1 MTVSLRLAPLL
12 LATLGAAPAI
22 TLAQSAP
29 PVAVAM
35 AGSGYDNSFKQL
47 GAVYPFNL
55 RGIDSRDG
63 VSFDIRADE
72 IVSAAKVTLNYT
84 YSPALLPELSQLN
97 VLVNDEVAASIPLPK
112 ETAGTPQTR
121 VVDIPPRLIT
131 EFNRLSIQLIG
142 HYTMQCEDPL
152 HSSLW
157 AKVSNG
163 SRLDIQVN
171 RLDLAPDL
179 ARLPQPFF
187 DRRDAR
193 PLELPF
199 VIAGAA
205 DNGTLEAAGTLSSW
219 FSALASYR
227 GARFPSSQSA
237 LPAKGNAVV
246 LVTSEE
252 RAKTLGLSLPAPT
265 AARVDILVNP
275 FDPQGQLLVI
285 SGRDANELKRAA
297 SAVALG
303 HQTLSGQGMTID
315 TLQAL
320 QPRKPYDAPNWLPS
334 DRPVRLGELAT
345 PKELAVS
352 GYAPGTVT
360 VPLRLPP
367 DLFLWRNQGLPLHLR
382 YRYTPQPVATNS
394 SLLVSFNDRFVQS
407 IPLPSQEHLDQ
418 GLLGLIKD
426 EELSREAEVRLP
438 LDGEALQARLQFRFM
453 YDYLKQG
460 ECRDVII
467 DNMRGTLEPDSTLDL
482 SGYRHF
488 IALPN
493 LGVFKD
499 SGFPFTR
506 LADLSETA
514 VILPDAPSAA
524 EIDSYL
530 NVLGR
535 FGSSTG
541 YPATAVTVARAG
553 EVEGLADKDL
563 VLIASGADQPLLQRW
578 AAQLPAGFAGNSQ
591 RFEVSDL
598 AFKVRQWFSSD
609 NAASLARSR
618 AALSASGGAGTAFV
632 AGFESPLR
640 SGRSVVA
647 LVAARPEGLADISR
661 ALTTRE
667 DYAQGLQGSL
677 AMVRG
682 QQVESLVADETYH
695 VGSLGPLLY
704 VRWQLA
710 RHPLLM
716 LGLSALG
723 VALLAGLL
731 YAALR
736 ARARQRLER

>member
-303 HQTLSGQGMTID
+303 HQTLSGQGMTIE

-426 EELSREAEVRLP
+426 EELPREAEVRLP

-563 VLIASGADQPLLQRW
+563 LLIASGTDQPLLQRW

-609 NAASLARSR
+609 NAVSLARSR

-677 AMVRG
+677 ATVRG

-695 VGSLGPLLY
+695 IGSLGPLLY

>member
-12 LATLGAAPAI
+12 LAALGAAPAI

-303 HQTLSGQGMTID
+303 HQTLSGQGMTIE

-426 EELSREAEVRLP
+426 EELPREAEVRLP

-467 DNMRGTLEPDSTLDL
+467 DNMRGILEPDSTLDL

-514 VILPDAPSAA
+514 VILPDAPNAA

-563 VLIASGADQPLLQRW
+563 LLIASGADQPLLQRW

-609 NAASLARSR
+609 NAVSLARSR

-677 AMVRG
+677 ATVRG

-695 VGSLGPLLY
+695 IGSLGPLLY

-723 VALLAGLL
+723 VASLAGLL

>member
-303 HQTLSGQGMTID
+303 HQTLSGQGVTIE

-426 EELSREAEVRLP
+426 EELPREAEVRLP

-563 VLIASGADQPLLQRW
+563 LLIASGADQPLLQRW

-609 NAASLARSR
+609 NAVSLARSR

-677 AMVRG
+677 AIVRG
-682 QQVESLVADETYH
+682 QQVQSLVADETYH
-695 VGSLGPLLY
+695 IGSLGPLLY

>member
-303 HQTLSGQGMTID
+303 HQTLSGQGVTIE

-426 EELSREAEVRLP
+426 EELPREAEVRLP

-563 VLIASGADQPLLQRW
+563 LLIASGADQPLLQRW

-609 NAASLARSR
+609 NAVSLARSR

-677 AMVRG
+677 ATVRG

-695 VGSLGPLLY
+695 IGSLGPLLY

>member
-426 EELSREAEVRLP
+426 EELPREAEVRLP

-563 VLIASGADQPLLQRW
+563 LLIASGADQPLLQRW

>member
-303 HQTLSGQGMTID
+303 HQTLSGQGMTIE

-426 EELSREAEVRLP
+426 EELPREAEVRLP

-563 VLIASGADQPLLQRW
+563 LLIASGTDQPLLQRW

-609 NAASLARSR
+609 NAVSLARSR

-677 AMVRG
+677 ATVRG
-682 QQVESLVADETYH
+682 QQVQSLVADETYH
-695 VGSLGPLLY
+695 IGSLGPLLY

>member
-1 MTVSLRLAPLL
+1 MTVSLRFAPLL
-12 LATLGAAPAI
+12 LVALAGAP
-22 TLAQSAP
+22 TLALAQTAP
-29 PVAVAM
+29 PVAVA
-35 AGSGYDNSFKQL
+35 GTGYDNSFKQL

-63 VSFDIRADE
+63 VSFDVRADE

-163 SRLDIQVN
+163 SRLDIQVSH
-171 RLDLAPDL
+171 LDLAPDL

-193 PLELPF
+193 QLELPF

-227 GARFPSSQSA
+227 GARFPSSQTA

-252 RAKTLGLSLPAPT
+252 RAKTLGLSLPAPA

-297 SAVALG
+297 AAVALG
-303 HQTLSGQGMTID
+303 HQTLAGQSMTID
-315 TLQAL
+315 TLQML

-352 GYAPGTVT
+352 GYAPGTVS
-360 VPLRLPP
+360 VPVRLPP

-407 IPLPSQEHLDQ
+407 IPLPSQEHLSQ

-426 EELSREAEVRLP
+426 EELPREAEVRLP

-514 VILPDAPSAA
+514 VILPDTPSAA
-524 EIDSYL
+524 EIDTYL

-541 YPATAVTVARAG
+541 YPATAVTVARAS
-553 EVEGLADKDL
+553 EAEGLADKDL
-563 VLIASGADQPLLQRW
+563 LLIAGSADQPLLQRW
-578 AAQLPAGFAGNSQ
+578 ATHLPVGFAGNTQ

-598 AFKVRQWFSSD
+598 AFRVRQWFSSD
-609 NAASLARSR
+609 NEASLQRSR
-618 AALSASGGAGTAFV
+618 AALSTNGGTAGAYV
-632 AGFESPLR
+632 AGFESPLK

-667 DYAQGLQGSL
+667 DYAQALQGSL
-677 AMVRG
+677 ATVRG
-682 QQVESLVADETYH
+682 EQVESLVADETYH

-704 VRWQLA
+704 ARWQLA

-716 LGLSALG
+716 LLLSAMG
-723 VALLAGLL
+723 VALLAGLV
-731 YAALR
+731 YTALR

>member
-303 HQTLSGQGMTID
+303 HQTLSGQGVTIE

-426 EELSREAEVRLP
+426 EELPREAEVRLP

-563 VLIASGADQPLLQRW
+563 LLIASGADQPLLQRW
-578 AAQLPAGFAGNSQ
+578 AAQLPAGFAGNGQ

-609 NAASLARSR
+609 NAASLARNR

-677 AMVRG
+677 ATVRG

-695 VGSLGPLLY
+695 IGSLGPLLY

>member
-12 LATLGAAPAI
+12 LTTLGAAPAI

-246 LVTSEE
+246 LVTNEE

-303 HQTLSGQGMTID
+303 HQTLSGQGMTIE

-426 EELSREAEVRLP
+426 EELPREAEVRLP

-563 VLIASGADQPLLQRW
+563 LLIASGTDQPLLQRW

-609 NAASLARSR
+609 NAVSLARSR

-677 AMVRG
+677 ATVRG

-695 VGSLGPLLY
+695 IGSLGPLLY

>member
-426 EELSREAEVRLP
+426 EELPREAEVRLP

-563 VLIASGADQPLLQRW
+563 LLIASGADQPLLQRW

-609 NAASLARSR
+609 NAVSLARSR

>member
-12 LATLGAAPAI
+12 LATLATAPAI
-22 TLAQSAP
+22 ALAQSAL
-29 PVAVAM
+29 PVAVAL

-63 VSFDIRADE
+63 VGFDIRADE

-112 ETAGTPQTR
+112 EGAGTPQTR

-163 SRLDIQVN
+163 SRLDIQVS

-193 PLELPF
+193 QLELPF

-205 DNGTLEAAGTLSSW
+205 DNGTLEAAGTLTSW
-219 FSALASYR
+219 FGALASYR

-252 RAKTLGLSLPAPT
+252 RAKTLGLSLPAPA

-345 PKELAVS
+345 PKELGVS

-426 EELSREAEVRLP
+426 EELPREAEVRLP
-438 LDGEALQARLQFRFM
+438 LEGEALQARLQFRFM

-541 YPATAVTVARAG
+541 YPAAAVTVARAG

-563 VLIASGADQPLLQRW
+563 LLIASGADQPLLQRW

-609 NAASLARSR
+609 NEISLERSR
-618 AALSASGGAGTAFV
+618 AALSASGGAGGAFV
-632 AGFESPLR
+632 AGFESPLK

>member
-303 HQTLSGQGMTID
+303 HQTLSGQGMTIE

-426 EELSREAEVRLP
+426 EELPREAEVRLP

-563 VLIASGADQPLLQRW
+563 LLIASGADQPLLQRW

-609 NAASLARSR
+609 NAVSLARSR

-677 AMVRG
+677 ATVRG

-695 VGSLGPLLY
+695 IGSLGPLLY

>member
-252 RAKTLGLSLPAPT
+252 RAKTLGLSLPAPA

-303 HQTLSGQGMTID
+303 HQTLSGQGMTIE

-426 EELSREAEVRLP
+426 EELPREAEVRLP

-553 EVEGLADKDL
+553 EVESLADKDL
-563 VLIASGADQPLLQRW
+563 LLIASGADQPLLQRW

-618 AALSASGGAGTAFV
+618 AALSASGSAGTAFV

-647 LVAARPEGLADISR
+647 LVAAHPEGLADISR

-682 QQVESLVADETYH
+682 QQVQSLVADETYH

>member
-1 MTVSLRLAPLL
+1 
-12 LATLGAAPAI
+12 
-22 TLAQSAP
+22 
-29 PVAVAM
+29 M

-426 EELSREAEVRLP
+426 EELPREAEVRLP

-563 VLIASGADQPLLQRW
+563 LLIASGADQPLLQRW

-609 NAASLARSR
+609 NAVSLARSR

-647 LVAARPEGLADISR
+647 LVAARPEDLADISR

-677 AMVRG
+677 ATVRG

-695 VGSLGPLLY
+695 IGSLGPLLY

>member
-407 IPLPSQEHLDQ
+407 IPLPSQEYLDQ

-426 EELSREAEVRLP
+426 EELPREAEVRLP

-563 VLIASGADQPLLQRW
+563 LLIASGADQPLLQRW

>member
-303 HQTLSGQGMTID
+303 HQTLSGQGMTIE

-426 EELSREAEVRLP
+426 EELPREAEVRLP

-541 YPATAVTVARAG
+541 YPATAVTVARTG

-563 VLIASGADQPLLQRW
+563 LLIASGTDQPLLQRW

-609 NAASLARSR
+609 NAVSLARSR

-677 AMVRG
+677 ATVRG

-695 VGSLGPLLY
+695 IGSLGPLLY

>member
-303 HQTLSGQGMTID
+303 HQTLSGQGMTIE

-426 EELSREAEVRLP
+426 EELPREAEVRLP

-563 VLIASGADQPLLQRW
+563 LLIASGADQPLLQRW

-682 QQVESLVADETYH
+682 QQVQSLVADETYH

>member
-112 ETAGTPQTR
+112 ETAGTPETR

-303 HQTLSGQGMTID
+303 HQTLSGQGMTIE

-426 EELSREAEVRLP
+426 EELPREAEVRLP

-563 VLIASGADQPLLQRW
+563 LLIASGADQPLLQRW

-609 NAASLARSR
+609 NAVSLARSR

-677 AMVRG
+677 ATVRG

-695 VGSLGPLLY
+695 IGSLGPLLY

>member
-12 LATLGAAPAI
+12 LAALGAAPAI

-426 EELSREAEVRLP
+426 EELPREAEVRLP

-563 VLIASGADQPLLQRW
+563 LLIASGADQPLLQRW

-609 NAASLARSR
+609 NAVSLARSR

-647 LVAARPEGLADISR
+647 LVAARPEDLADISR

-677 AMVRG
+677 ATVRG

-695 VGSLGPLLY
+695 IGSLGPLLY